1 MDIMNLTVYAKT
13 NKNKYVI
20 LKGSRE
26 SFRMR
31 QRCRMSDG
39 SKVDPLKFVSY
50 KIMMKDSH
58 KIVGE
63 CEFNTRSKL

>member
-13 NKNKYVI
+13 DNNKYVI
-20 LKGSRE
+20 LNGSRE

-50 KIMMKDSH
+50 QTMMKESR
-58 KIVGE
+58 KLVGE
-63 CEFNTRSKL
+63 CEYNTRSKL